1 MASEPVVLI
10 TGATGS
16 LGRAVA
22 AAFDAQGAR
31 LAVIGS
37 RQASLDRAFP
47 DLAPKHLRL
56 AADLTE
62 PGAAAAAVRETE
74 QKFGRID
81 AVCAIAGAFRMDG
94 PAHETPPDAWE
105 EMRRVNLWTF
115 LNVAAAAVPGMI
127 ARKSGKIV
135 TVGSMTAMKG
145 AANMGAYVAA
155 KSAVMRLTET
165 MAAELR
171 PHGIN
176 VNCVLPSTIDT
187 PENRAAMPKAD
198 PAKWVAPA
206 DLAAVIAFLC
216 SDGAKAMHGALVPVV
231 GLV

>member
-1 MASEPVVLI
+1 MASETVVLI

-16 LGRAVA
+16 LGRAVT
-22 AAFDAQGAR
+22 AAFDQQGAR

-37 RQASLDRAFP
+37 RQASLDKAFP
-47 DLAPKHLRL
+47 DLSSKHLTL
-56 AADLTE
+56 AADLTDA
-62 PGAAAAAVRETE
+62 GAAAAAVR
-74 QKFGRID
+74 QAGQQFGRID
-81 AVCAIAGAFRMDG
+81 ALCAIAGAFRMDG

-105 EMRRVNLWTF
+105 EMRRLNVATF
-115 LNVAAAAVPGMI
+115 LNVAAAVVPGMI

-145 AANMGAYVAA
+145 AAHIGPYVTA
-155 KSAVMRLTET
+155 KNAVMRLTET

-171 PHGIN
+171 THGIN

-206 DLAAVIAFLC
+206 DLASVVAFLC

>member
-1 MASEPVVLI
+1 MTSEAVVLI

-22 AAFDAQGAR
+22 AAFDRQGMR

-37 RQASLDRAFP
+37 RQATLDRAFP
-47 DLAPKHLRL
+47 DLASKHLRL
-56 AADLTE
+56 AADLTD
-62 PGAAAAAVRETE
+62 PSAAAAAVRETE

-81 AVCAIAGAFRMDG
+81 VLCAIAGAFRMDG
-94 PAHETPPDAWE
+94 PVHETPPDAWE
-105 EMRRVNLWTF
+105 EMRRLNVATL
-115 LNVAAAAVPGMI
+115 LNVAAAVVPGMI

-135 TVGSMTAMKG
+135 TVGSMTALKG
-145 AANMGAYVAA
+145 AAKMGPYVAA
-155 KSAVMRLTET
+155 KNAVMRLTET

-206 DLAAVIAFLC
+206 ELAAVIAFLC
-216 SDGAKAMHGALVPVV
+216 SDGARAMHGALVPVV